1 MRPKRTGEQLSGL
14 AFTIDMNNNRHVRAF
29 EELRDR
35 IGHVGDMTC
44 QQAVELVTEYLEGA
58 LTPRARRRF
67 ERHIRGCVAC
77 TTYLEQVR
85 LTADTL
91 GRMHPHPPTG
101 PARDSLL
108 QAFRD
113 FSRD

>member
-1 MRPKRTGEQLSGL
+1 MGEHSSGL
-14 AFTIDMNNNRHVRAF
+14 AFPVEMNNNRHVSAF

-35 IGHVGDMTC
+35 IVHIGDLTC
-44 QQAVELVTEYLEGA
+44 QHAVELVTEYLEGA
-58 LTPRARRRF
+58 LTPRARKRF
-67 ERHIRGCVAC
+67 ERHIRGCAAC
-77 TTYLEQVR
+77 TTYLDQVR

-91 GRMHPHPPTG
+91 GRVHPDPPTG